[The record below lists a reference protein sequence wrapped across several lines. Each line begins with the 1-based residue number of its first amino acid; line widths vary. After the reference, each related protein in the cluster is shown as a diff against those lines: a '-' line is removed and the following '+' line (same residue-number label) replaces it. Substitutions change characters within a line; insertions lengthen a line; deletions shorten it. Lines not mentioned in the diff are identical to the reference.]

1 MADFVANFVQFWN
14 EYRSIIHIVLIIVGA
29 LVGRAVLLASVKRI
43 VRGVVTGVKG
53 KNSDDEESPLEK
65 ARVVQR
71 TRTIGSVL
79 GNFITWGISLVAV
92 IMVLSEAGVAVGGL
106 IAGAGIIG
114 AALGF
119 GAQSLV
125 RDLISGLFIVF
136 EDQYGVGDSV
146 DVGEA
151 KGVVETVGLRVT
163 QIRDVEG
170 TLWYVRNG
178 EIVRVGNSSQGWSR
192 VVLDVALD
200 KKVDIEKARTAI
212 EKAAAAVAK
221 SPAHK
226 SDLQGAAEVWGVQ
239 DFDGNQIVLR
249 VVQQVSPKTSD
260 IVAREFRQQI
270 LRALAEAK
278 IELAAGKQTVFVATK

>member
-1 MADFVANFVQFWN
+1 
-14 EYRSIIHIVLIIVGA
+14 
-29 LVGRAVLLASVKRI
+29 
-43 VRGVVTGVKG
+43 
-53 KNSDDEESPLEK
+53 
-65 ARVVQR
+65 
-71 TRTIGSVL
+71 
-79 GNFITWGISLVAV
+79 
-92 IMVLSEAGVAVGGL
+92 
-106 IAGAGIIG
+106 
-114 AALGF
+114 
-119 GAQSLV
+119 
-125 RDLISGLFIVF
+125 
-136 EDQYGVGDSV
+136 V